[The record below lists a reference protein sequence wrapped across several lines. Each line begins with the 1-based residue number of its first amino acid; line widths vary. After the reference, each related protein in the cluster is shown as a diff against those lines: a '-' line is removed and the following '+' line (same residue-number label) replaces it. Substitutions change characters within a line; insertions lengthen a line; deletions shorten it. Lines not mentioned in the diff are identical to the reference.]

1 MMNSNNTPEILR
13 WDMNPARETLSAY
26 IIPNAFSLSE
36 INYLHKLINVEDV
49 EEGKSTGDPSRR
61 NNVGIVWLKD
71 QVKFHWAYEKCAG
84 LVKKANHENFNK
96 RLSFMETLQYT
107 LYNDVSESY
116 YGQHFDQIVHTNR
129 DTKRVLSFSV
139 QLSSPDV
146 YEGGDLEI
154 YTANDFS
161 ATKNIGDMIIFESTL
176 LHEVKQVT
184 AGTRVSLV
192 GWVHGPNI

>member
-1 MMNSNNTPEILR
+1 MNTVNEAPDILR
-13 WDMNPARETLSAY
+13 WDLNPSRETTPAY
-26 IIPNAFSLSE
+26 IIPNAFSMAE

-49 EEGKSTGDPSRR
+49 EDGHARGDPTRR
-61 NNVGIVWLKD
+61 NNVGIVWLKNEL
-71 QVKFHWAYEKCAG
+71 KFHWAYEKCAG

-107 LYNDVSESY
+107 IYNDVSESY
-116 YGQHFDQIVHTNR
+116 YGQHFDQSVHTNR

-139 QLSSPDV
+139 QLSSPEV
-146 YEGGDLEI
+146 YEGGELEI
-154 YTANDFS
+154 YTATDFS

>member
-1 MMNSNNTPEILR
+1 MNTVNEAPEILR
-13 WDMNPARETLSAY
+13 WDLNPSREVTPAY
-26 IIPNAFSLSE
+26 IIPNAFSIAE

-49 EEGKSTGDPSRR
+49 EEGNATGDPSRR
-61 NNVGIVWLKD
+61 NNVGIVWLKNEL
-71 QVKFHWAYEKCAG
+71 KFHWAYEKCAG

-116 YGQHFDQIVHTNR
+116 YGQHFDQLVRTNR
-129 DTKRVLSFSV
+129 DTKRVLSFSI
-139 QLSSPDV
+139 QLSSPEV
-146 YEGGDLEI
+146 YEGGELEI

>member
-1 MMNSNNTPEILR
+1 MNTVNEAPEILR
-13 WDMNPARETLSAY
+13 WDLNPSREVTPAY
-26 IIPNAFSLSE
+26 IIPNAFSMSE

-49 EEGKSTGDPSRR
+49 EEGGAAGDPSRR
-61 NNVGIVWLKD
+61 NNVGIVWLKNEL
-71 QVKFHWAYEKCAG
+71 KFHWAYEKCAG

-107 LYNDVSESY
+107 IYNDVSESY
-116 YGQHFDQIVHTNR
+116 YGQHFDQLVRTNR
-129 DTKRVLSFSV
+129 DTKRVLSFSI
-139 QLSSPDV
+139 QLSSPEV
-146 YEGGDLEI
+146 YEGGELEI
-154 YTANDFS
+154 YTANDFT